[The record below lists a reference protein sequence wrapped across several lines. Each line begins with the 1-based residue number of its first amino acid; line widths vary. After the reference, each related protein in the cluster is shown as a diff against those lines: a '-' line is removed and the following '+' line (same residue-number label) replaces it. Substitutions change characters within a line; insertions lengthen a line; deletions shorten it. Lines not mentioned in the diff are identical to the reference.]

1 MKHMNQLIEVIH
13 KRRAYRSLKP
23 IPITQELIETLAN
36 AAQLSPSCFNNQPW
50 NYIFTYEPIKLKR
63 LFEAL
68 SKGNE
73 WATQASMIITVCA
86 KKEDDCIIHD
96 REYYL
101 FDTGLSSAFLILQ
114 ATNMSLVAHP
124 IAGYSP
130 KKVREILH
138 IPNDYMVIALI
149 IVGAHSSS
157 LSPLLSEKQQK
168 DEKNRPARK
177 PLKTIIHHQT
187 FTNGGIP

>member
-1 MKHMNQLIEVIH
+1 MNQLMDEIY

-23 IPITQELIETLAN
+23 LSITQEIIETLAN
-36 AAQLSPSCFNNQPW
+36 AAHLSPSCFNNQPW
-50 NYIFTYEPIKLKR
+50 NYIFTYESTRLKH
-63 LFEAL
+63 LFKSL

-73 WATQASMIITVCA
+73 WATQASMIITVCV

-101 FDTGLSSAFLILQ
+101 FDAGLSSAFLILQ
-114 ATNMSLVAHP
+114 ATNMNLVAHP

-130 KKVREILH
+130 KKVREILN
-138 IPNDYMVIALI
+138 IPNDFMVIALI
-149 IVGAHSSS
+149 IVGAHSTT
-157 LSPLLSEKQQK
+157 LSTLLSEKQQK
-168 DEKNRPARK
+168 DEIKRPTRK

-187 FTNGGIP
+187 FTNGEKL

>member
-1 MKHMNQLIEVIH
+1 M
-13 KRRAYRSLKP
+13 
-23 IPITQELIETLAN
+23 AN

-50 NYIFTYEPIKLKR
+50 NYIFTYESVKLKH

-73 WATQASMIITVCA
+73 WATQASMIITVCV

-101 FDTGLSSAFLILQ
+101 FDAGLSSAFLILQ
-114 ATNMSLVAHP
+114 ATNMDLVAHP

-138 IPNDYMVIALI
+138 IPNDFMVITLI
-149 IVGAHSSS
+149 IIGAHSPT

-168 DEKNRPARK
+168 DEIKRPARK
-177 PLKTIIHHQT
+177 PLKTIIHHQL
-187 FTNGGIP
+187 FTNGEIS